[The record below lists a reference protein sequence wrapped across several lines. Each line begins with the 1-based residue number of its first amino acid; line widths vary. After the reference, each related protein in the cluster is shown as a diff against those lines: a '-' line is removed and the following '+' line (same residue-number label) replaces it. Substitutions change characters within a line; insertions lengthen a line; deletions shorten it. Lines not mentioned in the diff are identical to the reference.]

1 MINQKIINFLL
12 FVVLILLGIVE
23 SFFIYNETLRF
34 SEAWFLLLLVVLG
47 LIGLVIRRQDSI
59 VAVLCLLLASLSVL
73 VSGVLPEELGVLQ
86 GWLAT
91 FGSFFWSCLSLLF
104 PFVFVHFSLAFTI
117 TSQWIERK
125 PYRLIALYLPYVA
138 LLVFRDFITESA
150 DQVILLI
157 FLLAFVLGLG
167 VFMRQYFFSLTTAEK
182 NRLRVIFIGCLAG
195 SVPYVLSLIGE
206 PYLPLGLEQLA
217 YFLLPLF
224 PVSLVFAVLQ
234 ENFFEIGR
242 GLQRVLVYSLVAA
255 GGVTGFF
262 LFYIALSFLSI
273 EEVEFGPKAL
283 LISLGLSLIL
293 IYPLRG
299 WAKVYVSAHFPSPE
313 RSEWKAGAAVP
324 EFQPIRPNPYI
335 VGNPVRSPEMFFGRE
350 EEFQFIQRTLEN
362 QQQGCMIVL
371 CGERR
376 TGKTSILYQ
385 ISNGRLGPDFI
396 PVFVDMQ
403 GLVVQKDEEM
413 LQELAS
419 RIADSVGEEQDSS
432 ELASLQ
438 PVTSYLDFTGFMDVV
453 ARQTNGR
460 RLVLLID
467 EYSLIADKVQA
478 GKLSADVYPYLN
490 SLLERY
496 PRLSFIFTG
505 SSELEP
511 TSGWS
516 PLLGKS
522 YYRQITFL
530 GRKDAEEL
538 ICRPLEGQVFFRA
551 GVVGDILRLTQGHPF
566 YTQLFCQSMVD
577 MANESQ
583 NNVADRKMFSEVVQ
597 RVLENPPPQLLYQW
611 AAFAHVE
618 KLVLSALATLLKTA
632 NGYASS
638 ERLDRLLRSL
648 PEEHRQQLDITQIRM
663 QLEGMRQ
670 HFLLDR
676 DQTRYRFSM
685 DLLRLWIQVEHNV
698 WSVLKEIADSDKKSM
713 QRP

>member
-1 MINQKIINFLL
+1 MTSQKIIYFLL
-12 FVVLILLGIVE
+12 FLVLILVGIVE
-23 SFFIYNETLRF
+23 LFFIYNETLRF
-34 SEAWFLLLLVVLG
+34 SEAWFLLLLVFLG
-47 LIGLVIRRQDSI
+47 LIGLVIRRQDPI
-59 VAVLCLLLASLSVL
+59 VAVLCLFLASLSVL
-73 VSGVLPEELGVLQ
+73 VSGVTPEELGVLE

-91 FGSFFWSCLSLLF
+91 LGSFFWSSLSLLF
-104 PFVFVHFSLAFTI
+104 PFVFVHFSLAFPI

-125 PYRLIALYLPYVA
+125 PHRLIALYLPYVA
-138 LLVFRDFITESA
+138 LLVFRDLITESA
-150 DQVILLI
+150 DQLILVI

-167 VFMRQYFFSLTTAEK
+167 VFVRQYFFSLTTAEK

-195 SVPYVLSLIGE
+195 SVPYILSLIGE
-206 PYLPLGLEQLA
+206 RYLPLILQQLA

-224 PVSLVFAVLQ
+224 PASLVFAVLQ

-242 GLQRVLVYSLVAA
+242 GLQRVLVYSLVGA

-262 LFYIALSFLSI
+262 LFYIALSFFSV
-273 EEVEFGPKAL
+273 EEVVFGPQAL
-283 LISLGLSLIL
+283 LISLVLSLIL

-299 WAKVYVSAHFPSPE
+299 WAKVYVSAHFYGPE
-313 RSEWKAGAAVP
+313 GGGWKAGALVP
-324 EFQPIRPNPYI
+324 EFHHIQPNPYI
-335 VGNPVRSPEMFFGRE
+335 VGNPVRSPEMFFGRT
-350 EEFQFIQRTLEN
+350 EEFQVIQRTLEN
-362 QQQGCMIVL
+362 QQQGCMFVL

-385 ISNGRLGPDFI
+385 ISNRRLGPKFI
-396 PVFVDMQ
+396 PAFVDMQ
-403 GLVVQKDEEM
+403 GLVVQKDEEF

-419 RIADSVGEEQDSS
+419 IIADAVAKEQDSS
-432 ELASLQ
+432 ELTSIQ

-453 ARQTNGR
+453 ARQTSGR

-467 EYSLIADKVQA
+467 EYSLIADKVKA
-478 GKLSADVYPYLN
+478 GKLSAEVYPYLN

-496 PRLSFIFTG
+496 PRLSFVFTG

-511 TSGWS
+511 NSGWS

-522 YYRQITFL
+522 YYRKITFL

-538 ICRPLEGQVFFRA
+538 ICRPLQGKVFFRA

-577 MANESQ
+577 VANESQ
-583 NNVADRKMFSEVVQ
+583 NNIADRKMFREVVQ
-597 RVLENPPPQLLYQW
+597 RVLENPPPQLFYQW
-611 AAFAHVE
+611 AAFSHAE
-618 KLVLSALATLLKTA
+618 KLILSALATLLKTA
-632 NGYASS
+632 KQYVSS
-638 ERLDRLLRSL
+638 ERLDRLIRSL
-648 PEEHRQQLDITQIRM
+648 PEEHRQQLDITQTRM

-670 HFLLDR
+670 RSLLDR

-685 DLLRLWIQVEHNV
+685 DLLRLWIQVEHNI
-698 WSVLKEIADSDKKSM
+698 WSVLKEIADSDKQSM